1 MGSSVSAPAAA
12 ADNLAGA
19 GMLGPVRRTKA
30 NGLGPEGDGPR
41 PL

>member
-1 MGSSVSAPAAA
+1 MGSSVSTPAAA
-12 ADNLAGA
+12 AENLGGA
-19 GMLGPVRRTKA
+19 ALPGAIRRTKA